1 MNWTWTW
8 LNHGEKHTQGKTTAQ
23 FFGKQSPKR
32 SISLGPL
39 LPSHPPSRD
48 SWAATCLIDQ
58 WSSGSP
64 KGETQ
69 CYRPVTV
76 TWCHMVTAG
85 MGKWKVCSPLQQW
98 KSANTTKTGRLSNK
112 TQESMSAKCRTCHWS
127 DKDPA
132 NQLVRFIKHNINQQ
146 EIYLQSTGEYLI
158 RTNLEFPWNNWVLIV
173 FHPNNQTRPLVNVA
187 QNGESVKTHRSAG
200 WWTRLQLGRRK
211 ARSANITGDL
221 AVEIWFLFIWF
232 CWVTGFQLKVWGFQ
246 LRVGKNE
253 INMMISQTLD
263 YGTIWYDFTWNDM
276 MWSMNELFIQ
286 ICMII
291 WLEFCMNKL
300 CFWWT

>member
-1 MNWTWTW
+1 MGWF
-8 LNHGEKHTQGKTTAQ
+8 NHQLAKKLGVDIGWYVD
-23 FFGKQSPKR
+23 FGNSQSPPKPR
-32 SISLGPL
+32 LGRFPMSTNVSGGRWGPFQKTEVWKLGWKGLALGP
-39 LPSHPPSRD
+39 S
-48 SWAATCLIDQ
+48 TCT
-58 WSSGSP
+58 S
-64 KGETQ
+64 
-69 CYRPVTV
+69 
-76 TWCHMVTAG
+76 
-85 MGKWKVCSPLQQW
+85 
-98 KSANTTKTGRLSNK
+98 
-112 TQESMSAKCRTCHWS
+112 
-127 DKDPA
+127 
-132 NQLVRFIKHNINQQ
+132 
-146 EIYLQSTGEYLI
+146 
-158 RTNLEFPWNNWVLIV
+158 LEFPWNNWVLIV